1 MQRVGKDG
9 GELDG
14 EWMMTVDDERGMVK
28 EVEGVRNLCK
38 RDFELHEG
46 KNFGLYCGSSVDD
59 SGGSGGVD
67 GSGGSGVFRR
77 MFLVCGGGELLT
89 SFFNGGR

>member
-1 MQRVGKDG
+1 MQRAGKDG

-28 EVEGVRNLCK
+28 EVEGVRNLCE

-46 KNFGLYCGSSVDD
+46 KI
-59 SGGSGGVD
+59 
-67 GSGGSGVFRR
+67 
-77 MFLVCGGGELLT
+77 LVCIVGVVLMIVVGAVVLMVVVGVVYLGECFLYVVEV
-89 SFFNGGR
+89 NC